1 MDKEEEK
8 KEERLGGSCIC
19 ECGTLAYHHSYS
31 GCDFFK
37 IDKEKNYLREED
49 NIWCQKPEYLN
60 YYEN

>member
-1 MDKEEEK
+1 MENTV
-8 KEERLGGSCIC
+8 RVGGSCIC

-37 IDKEKNYLREED
+37 IDKEKNYLRED
-49 NIWCQKPEYLN
+49 NIWCQKPENLN